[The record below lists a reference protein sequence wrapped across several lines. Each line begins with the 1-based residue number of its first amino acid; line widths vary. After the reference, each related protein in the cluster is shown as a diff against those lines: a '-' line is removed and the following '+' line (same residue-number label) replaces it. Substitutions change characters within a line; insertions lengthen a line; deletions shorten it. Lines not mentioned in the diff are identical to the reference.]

1 MLCYWSVTYLLH
13 LLKPCK
19 PAHSDI
25 FGVDTATK
33 DALTWLPSTAKCAA
47 YAGEGL
53 PAQKCGMGGMG
64 GIGGKLLRHQWC
76 PGCCGVQ
83 VAVSCGGT
91 GSMVSVVVG
100 VVDDGVE
107 GGLVMCE
114 DVVVD
119 ECVVAGVGA
128 PPPPP
133 LARMAR
139 PEMMS
144 AIRITTV
151 RPHRA

>member
-25 FGVDTATK
+25 FGGATATK
-33 DALTWLPSTAKCAA
+33 DALTWLPSIAKCAA
-47 YAGEGL
+47 YAGKGL
-53 PAQKCGMGGMG
+53 PAQKCGMG
-64 GIGGKLLRHQWC
+64 GIGGKLLRHQRC
-76 PGCCGVQ
+76 RGCCGVQ

-91 GSMVSVVVG
+91 GSMVSVEVSVVVG
-100 VVDDGVE
+100 VVDDG
-107 GGLVMCE
+107 LVVCE
-114 DVVVD
+114 DVVVE

-139 PEMMS
+139 P
-144 AIRITTV
+144 
-151 RPHRA
+151 